1 MSVPEMSADEAAEEV
16 VDGALLL
23 DVRELEEWT
32 AGHAPDAQLMP
43 MGSVPQ
49 HLDELP
55 RDREIVVICRTGN
68 RSERV
73 TQYLVAQGFDAYN
86 VFGGMSAW
94 AASGHEVVT
103 DAGAPGRV
111 I

>member
-23 DVRELEEWT
+23 DVRELDEWT
-32 AGHAPDAQLMP
+32 AGHAPDAQLMSMTTLP
-43 MGSVPQ
+43 EHVG
-49 HLDELP
+49 ELP
-55 RDREIVVICRTGN
+55 RDREILVICRTGS

-73 TQYLVAQGFDAYN
+73 TAFLVAQGFDAHN
-86 VFGGMSAW
+86 VFGGLNAW

-103 DAGAPGRV
+103 DDGQPGAV

>member
-23 DVRELEEWT
+23 DVRELDEWT

-43 MGSVPQ
+43 MMTVPE

-55 RDREIVVICRTGN
+55 RDREILVICRTGS
-68 RSERV
+68 RSARV
-73 TQYLVAQGFDAYN
+73 TEFLVAQGFDAHN
-86 VFGGMSAW
+86 VFGGLSAW
-94 AASGHEVVT
+94 VASGHEVVT
-103 DAGAPGRV
+103 DDGKPGTV